1 MRNSHFFRCL
11 VIIWWREFDD
21 EPTRGNLYRIE
32 SYTRLIKKE
41 NETGTHTHNRVIVI
55 ARGGTGE
62 IHPFFITRLRNR
74 RSRIVSTNLYCGDIF
89 VETRKRNR
97 QPEIIFVQP
106 QKRWTE
112 DRKKRDT
119 KMKLLF
125 LWIYL
130 AQSAKI
136 LVWPAEWSHW
146 INMKV
151 NIHTDCMIQS
161 WIISHLLRNGI
172 RQIVANHY
180 DSTYHH

>member
-1 MRNSHFFRCL
+1 M
-11 VIIWWREFDD
+11 IIWWREFDD
-21 EPTRGNLYRIE
+21 EPARGNLYHIE
-32 SYTRLIKKE
+32 SYTRRIQKRKMRPA
-41 NETGTHTHNRVIVI
+41 HTHIIEWLLSREAAPEKFIPFLLLDWEIVGRVSWAPIYIVATSLWKQERETDNRKS
-55 ARGGTGE
+55 
-62 IHPFFITRLRNR
+62 FC
-74 RSRIVSTNLYCGDIF
+74 ST
-89 VETRKRNR
+89 
-97 QPEIIFVQP
+97 P
-106 QKRWTE
+106 KRWTE

-172 RQIVANHY
+172 RQTVANHY
-180 DSTYHH
+180 DSINHY